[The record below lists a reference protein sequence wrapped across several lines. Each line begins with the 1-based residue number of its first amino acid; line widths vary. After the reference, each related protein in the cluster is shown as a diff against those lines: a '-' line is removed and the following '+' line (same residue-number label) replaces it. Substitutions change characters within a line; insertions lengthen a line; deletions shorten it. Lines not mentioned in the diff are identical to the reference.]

1 MPLVNVG
8 VNLLF
13 CNMELQMVQREF
25 FNRKW
30 FFPSSQTSYSRGSM
44 STNITQVRDK
54 FSWQV
59 NLWFIVPKWHDIEL
73 TWALSHL
80 PQRTNFPAVSY
91 TYEVFIF

>member
-54 FSWQV
+54 FS
-59 NLWFIVPKWHDIEL
+59 
-73 TWALSHL
+73 
-80 PQRTNFPAVSY
+80 
-91 TYEVFIF
+91 